1 MKSESS
7 RLRLSRQKQTKKN
20 AALEAAQEVMIR
32 RVMNE
37 MTGDLPPCVS
47 LEQDGETGNFG
58 AFQRQCKSSINDAI
72 SA

>member
-7 RLRLSRQKQTKKN
+7 RLRLSRQKKTKKN

-37 MTGDLPPCVS
+37 MTGDLLSCVS
-47 LEQDGETGNFG
+47 LIKTLKPE
-58 AFQRQCKSSINDAI
+58 I
-72 SA
+72 SALFSVNASQA